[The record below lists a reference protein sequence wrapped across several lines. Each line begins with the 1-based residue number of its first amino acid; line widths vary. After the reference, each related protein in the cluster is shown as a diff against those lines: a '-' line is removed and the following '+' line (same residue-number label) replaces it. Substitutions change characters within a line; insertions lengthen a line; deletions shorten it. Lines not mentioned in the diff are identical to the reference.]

1 MNLLA
6 LAPRG
11 VSHDGS
17 NFVGE
22 DIMAGVVFGSTPRT
36 ICYMMPQA
44 ARRYARN
51 AVVLRLR
58 CLLAWLAVQ

>member
-22 DIMAGVVFGSTPRT
+22 DIMAGVVFGSAPRT

-44 ARRYARN
+44 ARRYAPV
-51 AVVLRLR
+51 ALIISKLVT
-58 CLLAWLAVQ
+58 